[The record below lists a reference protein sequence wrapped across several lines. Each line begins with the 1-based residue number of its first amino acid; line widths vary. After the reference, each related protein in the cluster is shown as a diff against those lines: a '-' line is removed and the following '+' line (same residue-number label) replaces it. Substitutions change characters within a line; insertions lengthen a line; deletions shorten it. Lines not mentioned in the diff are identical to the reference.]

1 MAVEIR
7 VPRLG
12 WSMEEGT
19 LVEWLK
25 QDGDRVEAG
34 DLIFSLEG
42 DKALNEVEAF
52 DRGILRIPP
61 DSPRPG
67 TTIPV
72 GTLLSYIVQP
82 AAPGS
87 PYPRRHRVALHRPPR
102 GACAVGEI
110 QPRSGG
116 AEERG

>member
-52 DRGILRIPP
+52 DSGILRIPP
-61 DSPRPG
+61 DSPRTG
-67 TTIPV
+67 TIIPV
-72 GTLLSYIVQP
+72 GTLLAYIVQP
-82 AAPGS
+82 GEPVPWEKS
-87 PYPRRHRVALHRPPR
+87 SQ
-102 GACAVGEI
+102 GAEE
-110 QPRSGG
+110 PRSGG
-116 AEERG
+116 DSERGRHGEVPGAVSP